1 MRSVSVASKKEKK
14 SYNPWALGVRARCAS
29 PGGAVSRSLSSIVR
43 RDVSGLCREFDC
55 LAVPLRAPAQEV
67 LVETSQGKS
76 CRVDLASR
84 ALLVLLFRTRCLT
97 RYRLQQHVGG
107 QS

>member
-1 MRSVSVASKKEKK
+1 MLPR
-14 SYNPWALGVRARCAS
+14 
-29 PGGAVSRSLSSIVR
+29 GGEAVSRSLSSIVR

-97 RYRLQQHVGG
+97 RYRLQQ
-107 QS
+107 QSFFFSFFHDAQGSV